1 MIILRNPW
9 FLFALVL
16 VPAIWWM
23 WFRAGQRPAVQFS
36 GVSRLKSRQ
45 PMWSLRARYALPVL
59 RSLAVILLVLSIA
72 RPQKADEETRVTTEG
87 IAIQL
92 VVDRSTSMGQQD
104 FTIDEKGN
112 AITRLQAVKDV
123 VEGFVLGDG
132 ATLKGR
138 PDDLIGMI
146 VFARFPDT
154 ECPLTRDHS
163 HLIRALKRVD
173 PPPARSAEDATGI
186 GDALLLGVERIRDV
200 GRRFQRNSGFTIKSR
215 AIILLTDGQN
225 NTGKYSP
232 TQAAEAA
239 AALGVKVYTIGAAPA
254 FQQRATLSLFS
265 QQPQMVQVPV
275 EVDEETLK
283 KIAEMTGG
291 KYFRAK
297 DKDSLTEVYAE
308 IDRLERSVVDET
320 KYYQYEELAYKW
332 IRLGPLT
339 LPPPLI
345 VVLVLLAIEVTLAN
359 TRFRRIP

>member
-1 MIILRNPW
+1 
-9 FLFALVL
+9 
-16 VPAIWWM
+16 
-23 WFRAGQRPAVQFS
+23 
-36 GVSRLKSRQ
+36 
-45 PMWSLRARYALPVL
+45 
-59 RSLAVILLVLSIA
+59 
-72 RPQKADEETRVTTEG
+72 VTTEG

-104 FTIDEKGN
+104 FAIDEKGTT
-112 AITRLQAVKDV
+112 ITRLQAVKDV
-123 VEGFVLGDG
+123 VESFVMGDG
-132 ATLKGR
+132 ETLKGR

-146 VFARFPDT
+146 VFARYPDT
-154 ECPLTRDHS
+154 ECPLTRDRS
-163 HLIRALKRVD
+163 HLIRAIQKVE
-173 PPPARSAEDATGI
+173 PPPARSSEDATAI

-200 GRRFQRNSGFTIKSR
+200 GRRFQQNSDFTIKSR
-215 AIILLTDGQN
+215 AIILLTDGQHN
-225 NTGKYSP
+225 AGKYNP

-254 FQQRATLSLFS
+254 FQQRATLDMFG

-297 DKDSLTEVYAE
+297 DKDSLKAVYAE

-332 IRLGPLT
+332 VKLGPVT
-339 LPPPLI
+339 LPPPLL
-345 VVLVLLAIEVTLAN
+345 VVLILLAVEVALAN
-359 TRFRRIP
+359 TRFRKIP